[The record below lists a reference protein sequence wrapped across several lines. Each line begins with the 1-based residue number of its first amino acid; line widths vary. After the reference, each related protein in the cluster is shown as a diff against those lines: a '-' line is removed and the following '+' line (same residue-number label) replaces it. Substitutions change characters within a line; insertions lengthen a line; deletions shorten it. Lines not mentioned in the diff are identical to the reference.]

1 MHITPAA
8 PSLDPPT
15 FSAEAPPGG
24 RGPRGFSLAPDVGPG
39 TERTAPPV
47 VPPPGRVALTLL
59 AGAADRERAIDGFVR
74 AAASG
79 RTFTPGQL
87 LAVQATVARYA
98 QTVEVVSRAAA
109 RLVGAVKQTLGT
121 QV

>member
-1 MHITPAA
+1 MRIANASPPFEHLAPESAAPPRDGGNRRTFSLALGERAVPPAA
-8 PSLDPPT
+8 PL
-15 FSAEAPPGG
+15 AG
-24 RGPRGFSLAPDVGPG
+24 RA
-39 TERTAPPV
+39 
-47 VPPPGRVALTLL
+47 ALGLL
-59 AGAADRERAIDGFVR
+59 ARAADSERAIDGFVR

-87 LAVQATVARYA
+87 LAVQATVARYG
-98 QTVEVVSRAAA
+98 QTVEVVSRAAD

>member
-1 MHITPAA
+1 MHIAPAA

-15 FSAEAPPGG
+15 FPADAPPGG
-24 RGPRGFSLAPDVGPG
+24 RGPRSFSLAPSPTPVA
-39 TERTAPPV
+39 ERTTPPPV
-47 VPPPGRVALTLL
+47 PAVGRAALGLL
-59 AGAADRERAIDGFVR
+59 ARAADSERAIDGFVR

-98 QTVEVVSRAAA
+98 QTVDVVSRAAD

>member
-1 MHITPAA
+1 M
-8 PSLDPPT
+8 
-15 FSAEAPPGG
+15 FSAAAPPGG
-24 RGPRGFSLAPDVGPG
+24 RGPRSFSLILG
-39 TERTAPPV
+39 ERP
-47 VPPPGRVALTLL
+47 VPPAPSLPGRAALGLL
-59 AGAADRERAIDGFVR
+59 TQAADSERAIDGFVR

-87 LAVQATVARYA
+87 LAAQATVARYA
-98 QTVEVVSRAAA
+98 QTVEVVSRATD

>member
-1 MHITPAA
+1 MNIAPASPAWDPPVSAGAPPARGTRSFSFILGDTAAPPAA
-8 PSLDPPT
+8 PPAGRAALSL
-15 FSAEAPPGG
+15 
-24 RGPRGFSLAPDVGPG
+24 
-39 TERTAPPV
+39 
-47 VPPPGRVALTLL
+47 VAR
-59 AGAADRERAIDGFVR
+59 AADSERAIDGFVK

-87 LAVQATVARYA
+87 LAIQTTVARYT
-98 QTVEVVSRAAA
+98 QTVEVVSRATD